1 MKKVLV
7 SLLVLALATTGVF
20 AAVNFSG
27 EFVAGYNFNYNDKGN
42 GEWNAHVMGQ
52 DGDDTNTTKLN
63 LGLADDNGVWTI
75 GLEST
80 FVADGRISG
89 DISLDMMKLFGAESD
104 FGVKLGLNVN
114 DEQTVLRA
122 YSNQTGNNFDRI
134 RTSAGGL
141 WTNLN
146 VSYADFIQ
154 VQIAGAPELLTWQN
168 GDMKEPASNSG
179 DQLDGVGD
187 LAISLMTA
195 PLDGLAV
202 SAGWVLKGDGQNSTG
217 NEGAVTAAANVNVGT
232 LAGLDFDLGAS
243 ASYIYGLGPKNHVV
257 AATVYG
263 GVDVVDVA
271 VEYSYNTATELN
283 YLYAGVNLNVVE
295 NMLLDVYFGAN
306 DVVTFGDTY
315 FVGGDIGYTVNG
327 VTFQLGIEYAG
338 TGANGAAYNYDYTG
352 LSIVPQVKVA
362 F

>member
-27 EFVAGYNFNYNDKGN
+27 NLVAGYNFNYNNAGN
-42 GEWNAHVMGQ
+42 KEWNAHVMGQ

-63 LGLADDNGVWTI
+63 LGFADDNGVWTI

-80 FVADGRISG
+80 FIADGRISG
-89 DISLDMMKLFGAESD
+89 DISVDMMKLFDAESD
-104 FGVKLGLNVN
+104 FGVTLGLNVN

-134 RTSAGGL
+134 RTTAGGL
-141 WTNLN
+141 WTNLTL
-146 VSYADFIQ
+146 SYANYIQ
-154 VQIAGAPELLTWQN
+154 LQVAGAPELLTWAN
-168 GDMKEPASNSG
+168 GDMKDPANSG

-187 LAISLMTA
+187 LAISLKSA

-202 SAGWVLKGDGQNSTG
+202 SAGWVLKGDGQNETG
-217 NEGAVTAAANVNVGT
+217 TEGAATVAADVNVGT
-232 LAGLDFDLGAS
+232 LAGLDFDLGVS
-243 ASYIYGLGPKNHVV
+243 ASYIYGIGPKNHVV

-263 GVDVVDVA
+263 GVDVADLA
-271 VEYSYNTATELN
+271 VEYSYNTATEAN

-306 DVVTFGDTY
+306 DVAEFGNTY
-315 FVGGDIGYTVNG
+315 FVGGDIGYTVKD

-338 TGANGAAYNYDYTG
+338 TGVGGAAYNYDYTG
-352 LSIVPQVKVA
+352 LSIVPQVKVS